1 VFSVWHYAAGS
12 SRLLHARLLYWVN
25 RAWRV
30 GTVDYL
36 LDPRVG
42 HQLSVL
48 RDAVVARLLLGP
60 VSLHGLVL
68 DLERLYMGDVLE
80 APPAL
85 VDVAEEVGLLKRLGV
100 VVEGSG
106 GLLYLDEERLP
117 GDVRERVEAL
127 AARMAEALGAWA
139 VPGAGE
145 GQVATV

>member
-1 VFSVWHYAAGS
+1 
-12 SRLLHARLLYWVN
+12 
-25 RAWRV
+25 
-30 GTVDYL
+30 VDYL

-60 VSLHGLVL
+60 VTLQGLVL
-68 DLERLYMGDVLE
+68 DLERLYALDVVDA
-80 APPAL
+80 APVL
-85 VDVAEEVGLLKRLGV
+85 VDVVEEVRLLRRLGV

-127 AARMAEALGAWA
+127 AARIAEALGAWA

-145 GQVATV
+145 GEVAAA